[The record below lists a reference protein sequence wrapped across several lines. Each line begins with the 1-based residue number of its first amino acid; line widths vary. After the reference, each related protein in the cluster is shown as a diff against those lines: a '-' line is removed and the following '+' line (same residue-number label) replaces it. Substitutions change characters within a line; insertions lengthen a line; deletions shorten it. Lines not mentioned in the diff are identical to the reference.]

1 MNKVI
6 IILICSFLI
15 VSCGSTK
22 KTIVKSDTKKPVL
35 KVVETEN
42 NHVNKEI
49 IKLEKRKTHLNS
61 QTIAYISHYAPLAM
75 DEMKKHKIP
84 ASITLSQGILES
96 GNGLSTLALKSNNHF
111 GVKCHDRWH
120 GESVRHDD
128 DKKQEC
134 FRKYQKVE
142 SSYHDHSLFLTSR
155 SRYDFLFDLKIN
167 DYKGWAKG
175 LKKAG
180 YATDKKYPDKLIH
193 LIETYDLDNYD
204 NIVLRKDIKEEK
216 EYRYVGKIYR
226 VRKGD
231 TLYSISKRYHMTV
244 EELKKLNN
252 LSSDEISISQKLK
265 VE

>member
-1 MNKVI
+1 
-6 IILICSFLI
+6 
-15 VSCGSTK
+15 
-22 KTIVKSDTKKPVL
+22 
-35 KVVETEN
+35 
-42 NHVNKEI
+42 
-49 IKLEKRKTHLNS
+49 
-61 QTIAYISHYAPLAM
+61 
-75 DEMKKHKIP
+75 
-84 ASITLSQGILES
+84 LSQGILES

-155 SRYDFLFDLKIN
+155 SRYDFLFNLKID

-244 EELKKLNN
+244 DELKKLNN